1 MYYDRVKEFAKK
13 KGVSVRKIEIDLEL
27 SNGSISKWNTSMP
40 GADKLE
46 KVASYLGV
54 SVSDFFKEEKEG

>member
-54 SVSDFFKEEKEG
+54 NVSDFFNDKE

>member
-1 MYYDRVKEFAKK
+1 MYYDKVKKFAKK

-27 SNGSISKWNTSMP
+27 SNGSISKWNASTP

-46 KVASYLGV
+46 KVANYLGV
-54 SVSDFFKEEKEG
+54 NVSDFFDNKE